1 MADVRRATPD
11 AAELVVAIGMPNA
24 YELLKRFH
32 SHQYVY
38 VPLHATETHR
48 LALVLGMAAAQRL
61 SDKYGGLLL
70 KLPSDRTLIM
80 DARNAKITALIES
93 GKSYSE
99 VGRMYGLTR
108 QQIKNISIGDTAGKR
123 NSQ

>member
-1 MADVRRATPD
+1 M
-11 AAELVVAIGMPNA
+11 
-24 YELLKRFH
+24 
-32 SHQYVY
+32 
-38 VPLHATETHR
+38 PLHATETHR

-123 NSQ
+123 GQ